1 MLMTSAPRSLD
12 PARDDST
19 QGAEV
24 NWLVYTGLTTYAH
37 ASGARGAQLIPGV
50 ATTLP
55 VVSADGRVY
64 TVTLRKGL
72 VYSNGD
78 HVRASDFAHTVQRAI
93 RLRWA
98 GAHDFI
104 LPLIV
109 GARAYA
115 RDKATSIAGIETDNQ
130 TGQIVI
136 RLTTS
141 YPGFA
146 NVLAFPALGLVPA
159 SVPFRP
165 EPTTPP
171 PGIGPYEATNILPG
185 RSFSVVQNPR
195 WATTAIPGIPAG
207 SMNVNVKIDRDV
219 RADALAVLDNRADV
233 LDWVDPLPAR
243 VLAKLEASA
252 PTRLKLVDPAAMTEY
267 IFRDGQ
273 QPPLD
278 TRFAREALRAA
289 QTNAVSAERRA
300 GVAGRPRGAGTSPE
314 FTEFVSAR
322 LDFAALILNPVYG
335 WDLSSFALP

>member
-24 NWLVYTGLTTYAH
+24 NWLVYTGLTTYTH
-37 ASGARGAQLIPGV
+37 ASGVKGAQLIPGV

-55 VVSADGRVY
+55 VVTNAGRMY

-78 HVRASDFAHTVQRAI
+78 RVRASDFMHTVERAI

-98 GAHDFI
+98 GAEDFI

-115 RDKATSIAGIETDNQ
+115 RGKANSIAGIETDNQ

-136 RLTTS
+136 RLTAP
-141 YPGFA
+141 YPPFA

-159 SVPFRP
+159 SVPFRA

-195 WATTAIPGIPAG
+195 WGSPAIPGIPAG
-207 SMNVNVKIDRDV
+207 SMNVNVKIDRNV
-219 RADALAVLDNRADV
+219 RADALAVLNNRADV
-233 LDWVDPLPAR
+233 LDWVEPLPPR
-243 VLAKLEASA
+243 VLSTVEASA
-252 PTRLKLVDPAAMTEY
+252 PTRFKLVDPAATTEY
-267 IFRDGQ
+267 VFRDGQ
-273 QPPLD
+273 QPPSDTQFALD
-278 TRFAREALRAA
+278 AL
-289 QTNAVSAERRA
+289 NAVQRNAVPAEHAA
-300 GVAGRPRGAGTSPE
+300 GGNGARHASGAVAEFPE
-314 FTEFVSAR
+314 FASAR
-322 LDFAALILNPVYG
+322 LDFHALILNPVYG
-335 WDLSSFALP
+335 LDLSSFDLA